1 MLMLSWLANL
11 GDELITDC
19 RQFLIFS
26 SLELFGLI
34 LRSINS
40 IEIITFWSTDRSK
53 DAILISD
60 FLSSAVSL
68 AISAALDLWSSDIL
82 ELALQQSYHKLRQY

>member
-1 MLMLSWLANL
+1 MLSWLTNL
-11 GDELITDC
+11 GDELITDG

-34 LRSINS
+34 LCPINP
-40 IEIITFWSTDRSK
+40 IKIITFWSTDRSK

-82 ELALQQSYHKLRQY
+82 ELALKQNNYIAPI

>member
-34 LRSINS
+34 LRSINP

-82 ELALQQSYHKLRQY
+82 ELALQQNYHNLGQY